1 MTRKIMTLRRMTRR
15 LTHIFAALLVS
26 MLLAAPGSARADDDG
41 FLSAV
46 DDMPLMPGLAETGD
60 GGIAFDKPTGR
71 IVRAVATGDVSEK
84 DVRSFYIGTL
94 PQLGW
99 VREKKL
105 ELIGDLLVFRRERER
120 LEIQIVPESAAH
132 TEVRFSI
139 EPD

>member
-1 MTRKIMTLRRMTRR
+1 MTLRRMISRPT
-15 LTHIFAALLVS
+15 LMLAAFMALSAMFAAP
-26 MLLAAPGSARADDDG
+26 MPASADG
-41 FLSAV
+41 GYLSAV

-84 DVRSFYIGTL
+84 DVRSFYVGTL

-99 VREKKL
+99 EREKKL
-105 ELIGDLLVFRRERER
+105 ELIGDLLVFRREEER
-120 LEIQIVPESAAH
+120 LEIQIVPEGAAH

>member
-1 MTRKIMTLRRMTRR
+1 MTLRRMTRR
-15 LTHIFAALLVS
+15 LTYVFAALLLS
-26 MLLAAPGSARADDDG
+26 AALAAAPGIARADDG

-84 DVRSFYIGTL
+84 GVRAFYNGTL

-99 VREKKL
+99 EREKKL
-105 ELIGDLLVFRRERER
+105 ELIGDLMVFRREGER
-120 LEIQIVPESAAH
+120 LEIQIVPEGTAH

>member
-1 MTRKIMTLRRMTRR
+1 MTRKIMTLRRMPRR
-15 LTHIFAALLVS
+15 LTHI
-26 MLLAAPGSARADDDG
+26 LAAMFVAVLLSAPGGARADDG

-71 IVRAVATGDVSEK
+71 IVRAVATGDVSEQ

>member
-1 MTRKIMTLRRMTRR
+1 MTCRF
-15 LTHIFAALLVS
+15 THMLAALLVS
-26 MLLAAPGSARADDDG
+26 AFLVVPVVARADDG

-71 IVRAVATGDVSEK
+71 IVRAVATGDVSAK
-84 DVRSFYIGTL
+84 DVRAFYTGTL

-99 VREKKL
+99 EREKKL
-105 ELIGDLLVFRRERER
+105 ELIGDLLVFRREQER
-120 LEIQIVPESAAH
+120 LEIQIVPEGAKH

>member
-1 MTRKIMTLRRMTRR
+1 MTRRTMTLRRMTRR
-15 LTHIFAALLVS
+15 LTHIFAAMLVS
-26 MLLAAPGSARADDDG
+26 ALFAVPGVARAADG

-84 DVRSFYIGTL
+84 DVRSFYTGTL

>member
-1 MTRKIMTLRRMTRR
+1 MTLSRMTCRP
-15 LTHIFAALLVS
+15 TH
-26 MLLAAPGSARADDDG
+26 MLAAFFVLAMLAMPAPARAGDG
-41 FLSAV
+41 YLSAV

-71 IVRAVATGDVSEK
+71 IVRAVATGDVTAGN
-84 DVRSFYIGTL
+84 VRAFYTGTL

-99 VREKKL
+99 EREKKL
-105 ELIGDLLVFRRERER
+105 ELIGDLLVFRREQER
-120 LEIQIVPESAAH
+120 LEIQIVPEGATH